1 MPNDFFS
8 FKKFTIYQDRCAMKV
23 GTDGVLL
30 GVLAPIAENVLTS
43 ENVSSENISS
53 EKENSHYKILD
64 IGTGTGLVAIMLAQ
78 RCLGRATVVGV
89 EIDSD
94 ATTQARE
101 NADATDWDIQIY
113 NSSIQL
119 FTENNKEKFDLIVSN
134 PPYFINSLK
143 APDKNRNTARHTDE
157 LSFEDLVD
165 SAEKLLAENG
175 RFTVIIPYSSEKD
188 FINIAD
194 LKKMFAKSVVR
205 VVPKVGKEAKR
216 SVITFCKQEEDFNC
230 NTNVT
235 ELVIET
241 ENRHCYTEE
250 FKSLTADFYLK
261 H

>member
-8 FKKFTIYQDRCAMKV
+8 FKKFTIHQDRCAMKV

-30 GVLAPIAENVLTS
+30 GVLAPVVTEGLCSA
-43 ENVSSENISS
+43 
-53 EKENSHYKILD
+53 EKEQSQYQILD

-78 RCLGRATVVGV
+78 RCSGWARVVGV
-89 EIDSD
+89 EIDTD
-94 ATTQARE
+94 AALQAQE
-101 NADATDWDIQIY
+101 NADATDWNIKIY

-119 FTENNKEKFDLIVSN
+119 FAENNEEKFDLIVSN

-143 APDKNRNTARHTDE
+143 APDKNRNTARHTDT

-165 SAEKLLAENG
+165 SAEKLLADEG
-175 RFTVIIPYSSEKD
+175 RFTVIIPCSSEND
-188 FINIAD
+188 FIRIAE
-194 LKKMFAKSVVR
+194 LKNLFAESIIR
-205 VVPKVGKEAKR
+205 VLPKVGKEAKR
-216 SVITFCKQEEDFNC
+216 SVVTFARVTDKNNC

-241 ENRHCYTEE
+241 ESRHCYTEE

>member
-8 FKKFTIYQDRCAMKV
+8 FKQFTIHQERCAMKV

-30 GVLAPIAENVLTS
+30 GVLAPVAEGFSNV
-43 ENVSSENISS
+43 ENLEY
-53 EKENSHYKILD
+53 HYKILD

-78 RCLGRATVVGV
+78 RCMGRGKVVGV

-94 ATTQARE
+94 AALQARE

-119 FTENNKEKFDLIVSN
+119 FTENNNETFDLIVSN
-134 PPYFINSLK
+134 PPFFINSLK
-143 APDKNRNTARHTDE
+143 APDKSRNTARHTDT

-165 SAEKLLAENG
+165 SAVKLLAEKG
-175 RFTVIIPYSSEKD
+175 KFTVIIPYSSEND
-188 FINIAD
+188 FIKIAD
-194 LKKMFAKSVVR
+194 SKNLFAESLVR
-205 VVPKVGKEAKR
+205 VIPKIGKEPKR
-216 SVITFCKQEEDFNC
+216 SVITFCKQVENSNC
-230 NTNVT
+230 NINVT

-241 ENRHCYTEE
+241 ENRHCYSKE

>member
-30 GVLAPIAENVLTS
+30 GVLAPVWASKDEFVGS
-43 ENVSSENISS
+43 
-53 EKENSHYKILD
+53 ILD
-64 IGTGTGLVAIMLAQ
+64 VGTGTGLVAIMLAQ
-78 RCLGRATVVGV
+78 RTEGKAKVSAV

-94 ATTQARE
+94 ASEQARE
-101 NADATDWDIQIY
+101 NASKTPWEIDVY
-113 NSSIQL
+113 NKSIQDFAL
-119 FTENNKEKFDLIVSN
+119 ECQEKFDLIVSN

-175 RFTVIIPYSSEKD
+175 RFTVRIPYSSEKD

-194 LKKMFAKSVVR
+194 SKKMFAKSVVR
-205 VVPKVGKEAKR
+205 VVPKVGKDAKR
-216 SVITFCKQEEDFNC
+216 SVITFCRQVENFNC

>member
-1 MPNDFFS
+1 MPNDYFS
-8 FKKFTIYQDRCAMKV
+8 FKQFTIRQDKCAMKV

-30 GVLAPIAENVLTS
+30 GVLAPVLLDD
-43 ENVSSENISS
+43 NNHVSN
-53 EKENSHYKILD
+53 ILD

-78 RCLGRATVVGV
+78 RCLGRAAVIGV

-94 ATTQARE
+94 AATQAVE
-101 NADATDWDIQIY
+101 NASETPWKIDVY
-113 NSSIQL
+113 NNSIQG
-119 FTENNKEKFDLIVSN
+119 FAHECQEKFDLIVSN
-134 PPYFINSLK
+134 PPFFINSLK
-143 APDKNRNTARHTDE
+143 APDKSRNTARHTDE

-175 RFTVIIPYSSEKD
+175 RFTVIIPCSSEND
-188 FINIAD
+188 FIKIAD
-194 LKKMFAKSVVR
+194 SRKMFAKSVVR
-205 VVPKVGKEAKR
+205 VVPKVGMQAKR
-216 SVITFCKQEEDFNC
+216 SVVTFARGSDKNNC

-241 ENRHCYTEE
+241 EIRHCYTEE